1 VLWKSGD
8 QDQARAAWRDA
19 RKLEPDNDT
28 LVKTLKRFQVNDL

>member
-8 QDQARAAWRDA
+8 HDQARAAFRDA

-28 LVKTLKRFQVNDL
+28 LVKTLQRLQVNDL